1 MNYFNPVKLAFG
13 SLVRKKILEEC
24 VGKSVLIIC
33 SSTAY
38 NRYTNDPGL
47 SDLFKFAGV
56 VLEHGFENNP
66 SLSDIIEISN
76 KYRGSSLD
84 LIIGLGGGSAM
95 DVAKI
100 VSVSIPAINKDIQI
114 EDLLKDPTLFSR
126 FKEIDCIQVPTTA
139 GTGSE
144 VTPFATVWDYETQQK
159 KSLSHP
165 IMYAKKAYIDPDFLS
180 LVSLDVAI
188 STGLDALNQAFES
201 IWNINAN
208 EFTRPLSRR
217 AAILALRGLPAIKEV
232 PNDPELREQLLL
244 ASLFA
249 GLAISQT
256 RTSICHSISYPLT
269 LRYGIE
275 HGIAC
280 SFSVLE
286 VFKYNSAFVKD
297 DMDLI
302 ELELNLDPYTA
313 LENII
318 NQHGVNAY
326 LAKSL
331 PNKLVFSE
339 SIEDFITAGRFKNNI
354 KTCDRNDLTKII
366 SASYDRVSKTLDNE
380 SSGHVL

>member
-1 MNYFNPVKLAFG
+1 MYYFNPVRLVFG

-38 NRYTNDPGL
+38 DRYAKDPEL
-47 SDLFKFAGV
+47 SAIFSLAKVEF
-56 VLEHGFENNP
+56 EHGFESNP
-66 SLSDIIEISN
+66 SLTDIIEISH
-76 KYRGSSLD
+76 KHRDSSFD
-84 LIIGLGGGSAM
+84 LIIGIGGGSAM

-100 VSVSIPAINKDIQI
+100 LSVSISAIKKDINI
-114 EDLLKDPTLFSR
+114 NDLLRDSTFFSH

-144 VTPFATVWDYETQQK
+144 VTPFATVWDYESQQK

-165 IMYAKKAYIDPDFLS
+165 MMFAKKAFIDPDFLS
-180 LVSLDVAI
+180 CMPLEVSI

-201 IWNINAN
+201 IWNVNAN
-208 EFTRPLSRR
+208 IFTRQLSRR
-217 AAILALRGLPAIKEV
+217 AAVLALKGLPLIKEV
-232 PNDPELREQLLL
+232 ADDHELRDQLAL

-275 HGIAC
+275 HGMAC
-280 SFSVLE
+280 TFSILE
-286 VFKYNSAFVKD
+286 VFKFNSAFVKD
-297 DMDLI
+297 DLELI
-302 ELELNLDPYTA
+302 ELELKLDPYSE

-318 NQHGVNAY
+318 KQHGVNAHI
-326 LAKSL
+326 ANSL
-331 PNKLVFSE
+331 PNKSIFTE
-339 SIEDFITAGRFKNNI
+339 SIEDFITAGRLGNNI
-354 KTCDRNDLTKII
+354 KKCNRNDLTDII
-366 SASYDRVSKTLDNE
+366 IASYDRVSNI
-380 SSGHVL
+380 

>member
-1 MNYFNPVKLAFG
+1 M
-13 SLVRKKILEEC
+13 
-24 VGKSVLIIC
+24 
-33 SSTAY
+33 
-38 NRYTNDPGL
+38 
-47 SDLFKFAGV
+47 

-144 VTPFATVWDYETQQK
+144 VTPFATVWDYESQQK

-165 IMYAKKAYIDPDFLS
+165 VMYAKKAFIDPDFLVQLPS
-180 LVSLDVAI
+180 EVAI

-201 IWNINAN
+201 IWNVNAN

-217 AAILALRGLPAIKEV
+217 AAVLALRGLPVINEV
-232 PNDPELREQLLL
+232 SNDPELREKLSL

-256 RTSICHSISYPLT
+256 RTSICHSISSPLT
-269 LRYGIE
+269 LKYGID
-275 HGIAC
+275 HGVAC
-280 SFSVLE
+280 TFSILE

-297 DMDLI
+297 DLESI
-302 ELELNLDPYTA
+302 ELELKLDLYMV

-318 NQHGVNAY
+318 QQHGVNAY

-331 PNKLVFSE
+331 PNKPIFSG
-339 SIEDFITAGRFKNNI
+339 SIEDFITAGRFENNI
-354 KTCDRNDLTKII
+354 KTCNRNDLIKII
-366 SASYDRVSKTLDNE
+366 TASYDSAV
-380 SSGHVL
+380 G

>member
-1 MNYFNPVKLAFG
+1 MNYFNPVKLIFG
-13 SLVRKKILEEC
+13 RQVRKKISEEC

-38 NRYTNDPGL
+38 NRYTNDPEL
-47 SDLFKFAGV
+47 RDLFSFAGV
-56 VLEHGFENNP
+56 VFEHGFESNP
-66 SLSDIIEISN
+66 SLTDIIEISN
-76 KYRGSSLD
+76 RYRGSSLD

-100 VSVSIPAINKDIQI
+100 VSVSIPAIKKAIHID
-114 EDLLKDPTLFSR
+114 DLLKDSALFSR

-144 VTPFATVWDYETQQK
+144 VTPFATVWDYTSQQK

-165 IMYAKKAYIDPDFLS
+165 VMYAKKAYIDPDFLS
-180 LVSLDVAI
+180 QVPLEVAI

-201 IWNINAN
+201 IWNVNAN

-217 AAILALRGLPAIKEV
+217 AAILALRGLPVIKEV
-232 PNDPELREQLLL
+232 PNDPELREQLAL

-275 HGIAC
+275 HGMAC
-280 SFSVLE
+280 SFSILE
-286 VFKYNSAFVKD
+286 VFKYNLAFVKD
-297 DMDLI
+297 DLELI
-302 ELELNLDPYTA
+302 ERELKLDPYTV

-318 NQHGVNAY
+318 KQHGVNAY

-331 PNKLVFSE
+331 PNKSIFSE
-339 SIEDFITAGRFKNNI
+339 SIEDFITAGRFGNNI
-354 KTCDRNDLTKII
+354 KTCNREDLTMIVT
-366 SASYDRVSKTLDNE
+366 ASYDRVSNIVKNPLD
-380 SSGHVL
+380 HP